1 MRHSQCYQEM
11 RSVLTNS
18 IRAGRTYR
26 DRRMV
31 QVGDAMMAE
40 GASEDGSS
48 CLDLFP
54 DDLVYRVHTS
64 VGETG
69 HLYRGLMTHLIPRQE
84 YITPRLPVD
93 LPQIAQYPFHHLPL
107 RPANLESSKERV
119 MILPFRAS
127 PSCAKCALNQM
138 LIRSIIAWLQQ
149 LIGPGR

>member
-1 MRHSQCYQEM
+1 
-11 RSVLTNS
+11 
-18 IRAGRTYR
+18 
-26 DRRMV
+26 MV

-54 DDLVYRVHTS
+54 VDLVYRVHSS

-69 HLYRGLMTHLIPRQE
+69 HIYRGLMAHLIPRQE
-84 YITPRLPVD
+84 DITLRLPVD
-93 LPQIAQYPFHHLPL
+93 LPQVAQYPFHHLPL

-127 PSCAKCALNQM
+127 PSCAESTLDEVSICD
-138 LIRSIIAWLQQ
+138 IIAWLQQ